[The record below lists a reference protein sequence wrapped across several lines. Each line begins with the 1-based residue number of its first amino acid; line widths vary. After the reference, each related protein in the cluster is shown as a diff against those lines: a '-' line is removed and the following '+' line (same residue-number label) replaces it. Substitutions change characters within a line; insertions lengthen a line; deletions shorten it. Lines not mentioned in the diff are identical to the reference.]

1 MQQNAHKLNA
11 FPVFLKLE
19 GAVVVIVGGGEEA
32 LAKARL
38 LGQSSARIR
47 IVTEDA
53 SPELQA
59 WIGQNGADHINAAY
73 APEHVRG
80 AAMVVAAGGEALL
93 VGPVAPAA
101 GRHGILVNA
110 ADRADLCDF
119 FTPALVNRAPV
130 AVAIGTGG
138 AGPVL
143 AQKIRAR
150 IDEML
155 APSLGSL
162 A

>member
-19 GAVVVIVGGGEEA
+19 GAVVVIAGGGEEA

-38 LGQSSARIR
+38 LGQSSAVIR

-80 AAMVVAAGGEALL
+80 AAMVFAASGDAALDRR
-93 VGPVAPAA
+93 VGKE
-101 GRHGILVNA
+101 GR
-110 ADRADLCDF
+110 
-119 FTPALVNRAPV
+119 
-130 AVAIGTGG
+130 
-138 AGPVL
+138 
-143 AQKIRAR
+143 
-150 IDEML
+150 
-155 APSLGSL
+155 SLWR
-162 A
+162 